1 MTKLFTKEE
10 MELKLQNIIAAITQ
24 IENATREI
32 NDELV
37 VIDNA
42 EIKDDDIQDD

>member
-10 MELKLQNIIAAITQ
+10 MELRLKNIIAAITQ
-24 IENATREI
+24 IEDATREI

-37 VIDNA
+37 IIDNA
-42 EIKDDDIQDD
+42 EIKDDEIQDD